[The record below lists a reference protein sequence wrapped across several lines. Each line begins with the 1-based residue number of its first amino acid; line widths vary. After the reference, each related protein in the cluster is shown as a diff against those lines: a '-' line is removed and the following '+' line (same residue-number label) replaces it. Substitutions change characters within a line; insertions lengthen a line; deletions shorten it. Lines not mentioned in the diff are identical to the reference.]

1 MVIGMSKKK
10 KVEKIKSYSSD
21 SDEMMRMLKVLGGVV
36 LSLVVFYLVF
46 AIAKGEISFG
56 KKDEITPAEIQNV
69 EIIAGNAFA
78 RNEEEY
84 YVMMYNFDNSD
95 SIKYANLYEL
105 YSQQNSGT
113 KLYLV
118 DLSKKFSD
126 KYITENESEVNIE
139 SINTLKV
146 VDGTLIKVFN
156 GTGASSA
163 IGYEKIKKEWE
174 GE

>member
-1 MVIGMSKKK
+1 MSKKK

-36 LSLVVFYLVF
+36 LTLVIFYLVF

-56 KKDEITPAEIQNV
+56 KKEDKTTVEIQNI
-69 EIIAGNAFA
+69 EIIAGNSFS
-78 RNEEEY
+78 RSEEEY
-84 YVMMYNFDNSD
+84 YVMMYNFDNSN

-105 YSQQNSGT
+105 YSQYSNGT

-118 DLSKKFSD
+118 DLSKKFND

-139 SINTLKV
+139 NISSLKV
-146 VDGTLIKVFN
+146 VDGTLIKVSN
-156 GTGASSA
+156 KTGVSSF
-163 IGYEKIKKEWE
+163 IGYENIKKELL

>member
-1 MVIGMSKKK
+1 MSKKK

-56 KKDEITPAEIQNV
+56 KKDEITPIEIQNV

-163 IGYEKIKKEWE
+163 IGYENIKKELL

>member
-1 MVIGMSKKK
+1 MSKKK

-56 KKDEITPAEIQNV
+56 KKDEITPTEIQNV

-163 IGYEKIKKEWE
+163 IGYENIKKELL

>member
-1 MVIGMSKKK
+1 MSKKK

-163 IGYEKIKKEWE
+163 IGYENIKKELL